1 MSFNIEGKFKYNFP
15 GCENISE
22 YYSQV
27 CQDIFVLSVLDG
39 KTNGTYLEVGAYLP
53 DSINNTYLLAK
64 NYNWSGVSIDIQR
77 SNWSD
82 VRPNDIYLVAD
93 ALNLSY
99 SNLFKEYFSNTNVI
113 DYLQLDIEPSINTLN
128 ALFKVFES
136 EQRFRVITFEHDIYT
151 GGHVARNLSRDFL
164 KKLGYTLI
172 VSDVITD
179 ENYPFEDWWVDL
191 NLVNREVALD
201 IAEASKNIKFPRNF
215 LFIN

>member
-1 MSFNIEGKFKYNFP
+1 MSFNIEGEFKYNFP
-15 GCENISE
+15 GCENLSE

-64 NYNWSGVSIDIQR
+64 NYNWSGVSIDIQQ

-99 SNLFKEYFSNTNVI
+99 SNLFKEYFSNTSVI

-128 ALFKVFES
+128 ALFKVFNS

-201 IAEASKNIKFPRNF
+201 IAEASKSIKLPRNF
-215 LFIN
+215 LFTN

>member
-1 MSFNIEGKFKYNFP
+1 MSFNIDGKFKYNFP
-15 GCENISE
+15 GCENLNE

-27 CQDIFVLSVLDG
+27 CQDIFVLSLLDG
-39 KTNGTYLEVGAYLP
+39 KTNGTYLEIGAYLP
-53 DSINNTYLLAK
+53 DIINNTYLLSK
-64 NYNWSGVSIDIQR
+64 NFNWSGVSIDIQQT
-77 SNWSD
+77 NWND
-82 VRPNDIYLVAD
+82 VRPNDTYLVAD

-99 SNLFKEYFSNTNVI
+99 SNLFKEYFSNNKII
-113 DYLQLDIEPSINTLN
+113 DYLQLDIEPSIYTLN
-128 ALFKVFES
+128 ALFKVFNT

-164 KKLGYTLI
+164 KKFGYTLI

-179 ENYPFEDWWVDL
+179 EDYPFEDWWVDL

-215 LFIN
+215 LFTN